1 MKTIIITGAGTGLGR
16 EMSIMLAKQGY
27 HIVLTGRNEE
37 ALKDVKAQIMQG
49 NGHASMLILDIRNPE
64 DIKEKMLILNKEL
77 HLYGLVNNAGVGFF
91 GPFKQLLD
99 QEVEDTFATNVF
111 GTIHM
116 TKAILPYLE
125 NNGEGLILNII
136 STAGLRGKKHES
148 IYSASKFAIRGFTES
163 LQKEYEDS
171 NIKFIA
177 AYMGGMD
184 TPFWKGSSHVAAPER
199 FRSPQEVAS
208 LILADL
214 HNDTI
219 IIESKKQ
226 E

>member
-1 MKTIIITGAGTGLGR
+1 
-16 EMSIMLAKQGY
+16 MLARQGY

-37 ALKDVKAQIMQG
+37 ALKDVKAQIEQG
-49 NGHASMLILDIRNPE
+49 KGHAAVLILDIRNPE
-64 DIKEKMLILNKEL
+64 DIKERMLILNKEF
-77 HLYGLVNNAGVGFF
+77 HLYGLVNNAGIGIF
-91 GPFKQLLD
+91 GPFKELLD
-99 QEVEDTFATNVF
+99 QEAEDTFATNVF

-125 NNGEGLILNII
+125 NHGEGLIMNII
-136 STAGLRGKKHES
+136 STAGLRGKKHEA

-163 LQKEYEDS
+163 LQKEYEGT
-171 NIKFIA
+171 NIRFIA
-177 AYMGGMD
+177 AYMGGMN
-184 TPFWKGSSHVAAPER
+184 TAFWEGSSHVADPGK

-208 LILADL
+208 HILAEL

-226 E
+226 G